1 MRTIHGQ
8 TACNGIAIGPFAHFS
23 PSNKAVPAPCTV
35 ADSAAELARFEAAKK
50 TTGEQLAALYEKA
63 LAEVGEE
70 DAQIFEIHQM
80 MLEDLDYCEGIEG
93 IIEGER
99 LCAEWAVSQTGE
111 QFSAMFA
118 AMDDEYMQA
127 RAADVKDIST
137 RLVDVL
143 MGHTETKF
151 PKGSVPVIVGSADL
165 APSQTIQM
173 DKALVLSFVLE
184 EGSANSHAAILSRSL
199 GIPSLVSCGKGALEG
214 IAEGETVIVDGQN
227 GLLIASPDAKT
238 LAEYEKKLD
247 RQQREKEGL
256 ALLKTAESVTK
267 GGIRVE
273 ICANIGSPEEAAAA
287 LEAGAEGIG
296 LFRSEFLY
304 MGSDHFPTEDEQ
316 YAAYSEALKAME
328 GRRVVVRTLDLG
340 ADKHAD
346 YFDLPHEENPALGYR
361 AIRICL
367 AEPDIFK
374 PQLRALLRA
383 SVHGKLAILFPMI
396 TGIQQVEAIVQQVDA
411 CKQELA
417 AEGKPVANQIE
428 LGLMIETPAAAVI
441 SDLLAPMVDFFSIG
455 TNDLT
460 QYTLAADRMNNRIA
474 ELYDPGHP
482 AILRL
487 MELAT
492 KNAHAAGK
500 WVGICGESA
509 ADPALTRTFLEMGI
523 DELSVSAPAVLPLR
537 AAVRNL
543 DI

>member
-1 MRTIHGQ
+1 MRIIHGQ
-8 TACNGIAIGPFAHFS
+8 IACKGIVIGPFSHYAVGQ
-23 PSNKAVPAPCTV
+23 KAVAEPTKIS
-35 ADSAAELARFEAAKK
+35 DSAAELARFAAAKA
-50 TTGEQLAALYEKA
+50 EAVRQLGQLYEKA
-63 LAEVGEE
+63 LAEVGAE

-80 MLEDLDYCEGIEG
+80 MLEDLDYCEAVEG
-93 IIEGER
+93 MITGDEVS
-99 LCAEWAVSQTGE
+99 AAWAVAQTGE
-111 QFSAMFA
+111 QFSQLFA
-118 AMDDEYMQA
+118 AMDDDYMRA
-127 RAADVKDIST
+127 RAADVKDISS
-137 RLVDVL
+137 RVVDVL
-143 MGHTETKF
+143 LGNTELKYPT
-151 PKGSVPVIVGSADL
+151 GTTPVVVGTADL

-173 DKALVLSFVLE
+173 DKSLVLSFVLE
-184 EGSANSHAAILSRSL
+184 GGSVNSHAAILSRSL
-199 GIPSLVSCGKGALEG
+199 GIPSLVDCGEG
-214 IAEGETVIVDGQN
+214 ILAEIAEGETVIVDGEK
-227 GLLIASPDAKT
+227 GDLLVDPDAET
-238 LAEYEKKLD
+238 LAAYQALFE
-247 RQQREKEGL
+247 RQQREKAGL
-256 ALLKTAESVTK
+256 AQLKDAESVTK
-267 GGIRVE
+267 DGTRIE
-273 ICANIGSPEEAAAA
+273 ICANIGSPEEAATA
-287 LEAGAEGIG
+287 LAAGAEGIG

-316 YAAYSEALKAME
+316 YTAYSKALKAME

-346 YFDLPHEENPALGYR
+346 YFEIPEEENPALGYR

-367 AEPDIFK
+367 AEADIFK

-396 TGIQQVEAIVQQVDA
+396 TDAGQVEEIIQHVNV
-411 CKQELA
+411 CKAELT
-417 AEGKPVANQIE
+417 AEGKAFDPNLE

-474 ELYDPGHP
+474 GLYDYAHP
-482 AILRL
+482 AVLRL

-509 ADPALTRTFLEMGI
+509 ADPSLTRAFLEMGI

-537 AAVRNL
+537 AAVRNITL
-543 DI
+543 